1 MPRDDG
7 KYCPSCKLR
16 NDVNATACIYCGV
29 PFELASGGSTTT
41 TTQMPT
47 VNIRP
52 TVENDGLIDQFVRE
66 IPDNGM
72 AIYRANFMYP
82 FAVRQDRD
90 FVIGRKADGAQD
102 GLLDLAPL
110 EGYIMGVSKQH
121 VRIMGTGDG
130 YQITDLGSTNGT
142 WVNDVR
148 LTSNQPVVLPNAARV
163 RMGRMEL
170 YFIYRLKN
178 S

>member
-1 MPRDDG
+1 MPRDNG
-7 KYCPSCKLR
+7 KFCPSCKLK
-16 NDVNATACIYCGV
+16 NDVSATACIYCGV
-29 PFELASGGSTTT
+29 PFEIASGGSTTT
-41 TTQMPT
+41 TQMPA
-47 VNIRP
+47 VNSRP

-72 AIYRANFMYP
+72 AIYRADFMYP
-82 FAVRQDRD
+82 FTVRQDKD
-90 FVIGRKADGAQD
+90 FVIGRKAEGVPD
-102 GLLDLAPL
+102 GLVDLAPL
-110 EGYIMGVSKQH
+110 EGYITGVSKQH
-121 VRIMGTGDG
+121 VRIQGAGNG

-142 WVNDVR
+142 WVNGIR

-163 RMGRMEL
+163 RLGRMEL

>member
-1 MPRDDG
+1 MPHNDG
-7 KYCPSCKLR
+7 KFCPSCKLR
-16 NDVNATACIYCGV
+16 NDVDATACIYCGV
-29 PFELASGGSTTT
+29 PFEIASGGSTTT
-41 TTQMPT
+41 TQMPA
-47 VNIRP
+47 VNSRP

-72 AIYRANFMYP
+72 AIYRADFMYP
-82 FAVRQDRD
+82 FAVREDRD
-90 FVIGRKADGAQD
+90 FVIGRKAEGVPD
-102 GLLDLAPL
+102 GLVDLAPL

-121 VRIMGTGDG
+121 IRIQGTGNG

-142 WVNDVR
+142 WVNGIR
-148 LTSNQPVVLPNAARV
+148 LTSNQPVVLPNAAKV
-163 RMGRMEL
+163 RLGRMEL